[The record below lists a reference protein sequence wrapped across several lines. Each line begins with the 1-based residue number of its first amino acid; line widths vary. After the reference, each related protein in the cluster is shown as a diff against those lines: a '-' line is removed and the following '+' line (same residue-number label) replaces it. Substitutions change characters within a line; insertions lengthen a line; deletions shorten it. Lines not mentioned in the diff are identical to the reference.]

1 MEKLRPFQIG
11 LLGGFGILA
20 FLSLIIIS
28 TYTGVINTEVSP
40 YGDSVVIWGTLDERV
55 ILGVIENIGISDKD
69 YNVVDYFQK
78 DARSFETELV
88 NAIAEGTPPDAIILA
103 HDDLVKLRS
112 KLQPIPYEAISRRTF
127 KDNYIDGAEIFARE
141 DAIYAVPLLVDPL
154 LMYWNRDLFAKAGYP
169 LPPKTWDIMADVVK
183 VLTLR
188 DTTRNI
194 LQSTVAFGEYRNV
207 QNAKE
212 VLLML
217 LMQTGSR
224 LVEEGDGRYFVAL
237 DEPVVEDSRKPF
249 NATLQF
255 FIEFSNSN
263 SPLYSWNRSIANDL
277 NAFLG
282 EDLALYFGFGSEYP
296 KIREQNPNFN
306 FDTTAV
312 PQGSGANILRDYGRF
327 YGLSLIK
334 SSKNQQGAYQA
345 ILKLASEEPSVAI
358 ATGLNMAPVG
368 RNAIAAGSADAYR
381 QTIYNQ
387 ALISRGWLD
396 PDADASD
403 TIFQT
408 MVEDVVSSRQKVT
421 SAVSD
426 AVRRLELE
434 F

>member
-1 MEKLRPFQIG
+1 MP
-11 LLGGFGILA
+11 LA
-20 FLSLIIIS
+20 
-28 TYTGVINTEVSP
+28 
-40 YGDSVVIWGTLDERV
+40 
-55 ILGVIENIGISDKD
+55 
-69 YNVVDYFQK
+69 
-78 DARSFETELV
+78 
-88 NAIAEGTPPDAIILA
+88 
-103 HDDLVKLRS
+103 
-112 KLQPIPYEAISRRTF
+112 
-127 KDNYIDGAEIFARE
+127 
-141 DAIYAVPLLVDPL
+141 VDPI
-154 LMYWNRDLFAKAGYP
+154 LMYWNRDLFAKAGYS
-169 LPPKTWDIMADVVK
+169 LPPKTWDILADVVK

-224 LVEEGDGRYFVAL
+224 LVEEGDDRYYVAL
-237 DEPVVEDSRKPF
+237 DEPVVENSRKPF

-255 FIEFSNSN
+255 FIEFSNAN
-263 SPLYSWNRSIANDL
+263 SPLYSWNRSIPDDL
-277 NAFLG
+277 TSFLG
-282 EDLALYFGFGSEYP
+282 EDLAIYFGFGSEYP
-296 KIREQNPNFN
+296 KIRERNPNFN
-306 FDTTAV
+306 FDTAAV
-312 PQGSGANILRDYGRF
+312 PQGSGANILRNYGRF
-327 YGLSLIK
+327 YGLALVK

-345 ILKLASEEPSVAI
+345 ILKLASQEPAVAI
-358 ATGLNMAPVG
+358 TTGLNMAPVL
-368 RNAIAAGSADAYR
+368 RDAISLGNSDAYR

-396 PDADASD
+396 PDGEASD